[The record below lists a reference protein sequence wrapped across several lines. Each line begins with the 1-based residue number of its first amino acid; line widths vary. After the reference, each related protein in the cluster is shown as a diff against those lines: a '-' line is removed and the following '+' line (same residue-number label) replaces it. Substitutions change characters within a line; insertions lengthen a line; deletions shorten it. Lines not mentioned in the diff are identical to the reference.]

1 MGANPKAQDK
11 RNTKRKQNTE
21 KVMEGV
27 MYGGEISKKKEAEL
41 NKAAN
46 YGRGVNFAKTGDTSR
61 IIANAPT
68 GREFFGDIKRGI
80 FGGKADNP
88 SFVTNQKNSSGGEV
102 SKSQEKR
109 QSESN
114 AQYTP
119 KTTKVDGLI
128 KDIVKTGI
136 TPGGMILKAM
146 MGNKKKSNGKS
157 LLSKKRQGYQD
168 DPYSVPT
175 LLGKNLGD
183 S

>member
-1 MGANPKAQDK
+1 MGSSTGRDK
-11 RNTKRKQNTE
+11 RQATRNQNTG

-27 MYGGEISKKKEAEL
+27 MTGGEISKKKEAEL

-68 GREFFGDIKRGI
+68 GGEFFNDMKRGI

-88 SFVTNQKNSSGGEV
+88 SFVKNQKNSSGGEV
-102 SKSQEKR
+102 SKNQEKK
-109 QSESN
+109 QSKSYS
-114 AQYTP
+114 QYTP
-119 KTTKVDGLI
+119 KTTKVNGLI
-128 KDIVKTGI
+128 KDIAKTGI
-136 TPGGMILKAM
+136 TPIGMAMKAM
-146 MGNKKKSNGKS
+146 MGKKKKSNGKS
-157 LLSKKRQGYQD
+157 LLAKERQGYQD

-183 S
+183 

>member
-1 MGANPKAQDK
+1 MGSSTGKDK
-11 RNTKRKQNTE
+11 RDTKRKQNTE

-68 GREFFGDIKRGI
+68 GGEFFGDIKRGI
-80 FGGKADNP
+80 FGGKADDP
-88 SFVTNQKNSSGGEV
+88 SFVENQKNSSGGEV

-109 QSESN
+109 QSQSN

-119 KTTKVDGLI
+119 KTTKVNGLI
-128 KDIVKTGI
+128 KDIVQAGI
-136 TPGGMILKAM
+136 TPGGMILNSM
-146 MGNKKKSNGKS
+146 MGKKKKPTKQSI
-157 LLSKKRQGYQD
+157 LSKGYKD
-168 DPYSVPT
+168 YASI
-175 LLGKNLGD
+175 LGGKGQKLGD
-183 S
+183 